1 MARLAALRRPAA
13 TKHSF
18 IQLGVILLVVSGASW
33 NYDAWL
39 LVRMHIIATDAC
51 TFSCPTA
58 PLLLMDDSEELRS
71 YTPTR
76 VAEFLSCPSS
86 QIRSIAFLSLAD
98 RVDDRDPRDWVG
110 VVPRLLQ
117 AFACE
122 NDSVARECAR
132 SALLN
137 LPIIPIAD
145 VPAAVAFIES
155 DAPNDD
161 RLRPIRT
168 ELVRKVFRSDPERLH
183 WVTSVYRFWI
193 NSPEVNDRRA
203 AFNELMALAP
213 SASETVAV
221 FKELMK
227 AGDPDR
233 IAVTAGL
240 RILRRHPSLIEE
252 FLVGNAAERCFLLE
266 CAVAEAQS
274 KAKHSP
280 NVHRGAFTETQ
291 LQRLDQLQETS
302 LAADSATLE
311 EVNKTCEFL
320 RYRPRGSEILLA
332 AASRLNGQKKE
343 AALRHADR
351 RREDQRRY

>member
-1 MARLAALRRPAA
+1 MTRLAALRRPAA
-13 TKHSF
+13 AKHSL
-18 IQLGVILLVVSGASW
+18 IQLGVILLIVSGASW

-39 LVRMHIIATDAC
+39 LVRLHIIASDAC
-51 TFSCPTA
+51 TFSCPTF

-71 YTPTR
+71 YSPTR
-76 VAEFLSCPSS
+76 VAEFLSCPSA
-86 QIRSIAFLSLAD
+86 QIRSVAFLSLAE
-98 RVDDRDPRDWVG
+98 RGDDRDPREWVG

-122 NDSVARECAR
+122 RDAVAKECAR

-137 LPIIPIAD
+137 LPLIPIVD
-145 VPAAVAFIES
+145 VPTVAAFIES

-161 RLRPIRT
+161 SLRPVRT
-168 ELVRKVFRSDPERLH
+168 ALIGKVFHSDPERLH

-240 RILRRHPSLIEE
+240 KILRRHPSLIEE

-280 NVHRGAFTETQ
+280 NVHRGVFTETQ
-291 LQRLDQLQETS
+291 LQRLDRLQESS
-302 LAADSATLE
+302 LAADTATLD
-311 EVNKTCEFL
+311 EVNKSCEFL
-320 RYRPRGSEILLA
+320 RGRPRGSEVLLA
-332 AASRLNGQKKE
+332 AARRLSGRKKN
-343 AALRHADR
+343 AALHHAHFHQEEHRHR
-351 RREDQRRY
+351 